1 MSIFSERIF
10 SRKYSPVIFFWIFFG
25 GFSFKFIG
33 KKISEKNV
41 MKNPQKNTAFHFKL
55 NKCQKE
61 PPSIYILMVL
71 YIIIWKKTR
80 KRIFERKSAKEYSK
94 ENPRKNTRKKIN
106 EEYFCENLLW
116 EKIDK
121 GIKAFIAFNEAL
133 NNSSV
138 RKTTDFSY
146 GPA

>member
-1 MSIFSERIF
+1 MPERT
-10 SRKYSPVIFFWIFFG
+10 PVNWYFNG
-25 GFSFKFIG
+25 PVYHYLK
-33 KKISEKNV
+33 E
-41 MKNPQKNTAFHFKL
+41 NPQKN
-55 NKCQKE
+55 
-61 PPSIYILMVL
+61 IR
-71 YIIIWKKTR
+71 KKICE
-80 KRIFERKSAKEYSK
+80 RIFERKSAKKYSK

-138 RKTTDFSY
+138 RKTTDFLY